1 MPAAVVTVSV
11 PADLCV
17 DPGATVDV
25 PVSLENAGAVRG
37 LSFALQDTP
46 DELQLASGPE
56 AAACTP
62 RTPGF
67 TCTANEVAA
76 ANVINGVVLSFAGDA
91 IAPGTG
97 PVVTLRLT
105 DGGIACTPA
114 QPIALTIANVL
125 ASDVDNHALPT
136 EVLPGSVR
144 CGCATTT
151 STTTSTTTTSTST
164 TTTSSTTSTTTS
176 TTIGPTTTTT
186 TTTTTAT
193 ATTTSTTTT
202 TTTTVTTT
210 STSTTTSTT
219 TTSTTTTTVANGAP
233 DCSGAAASPVELFPP
248 DHKFVAVSVT
258 GITDSGDPISITFTR
273 VEQDEP
279 PATGGCPDAMGVGT
293 GALALRAERNGQG
306 DGRVYHVHFTATDG
320 RGGACSGAVTVCAPH
335 DQRPGQACDD
345 GGALFD
351 STGPGATSDR
361 DGIVPLVA
369 GGKGDAAP
377 PGCVIGL
384 ALGSPATCSAG
395 RPATLARRLTTVQ
408 ALLARSET
416 ARNARHVKR
425 LVKRLDRAIR
435 NASRVAAR
443 ADERGAISTPCS
455 RALADALATA
465 HASAARWLAAP

>member
-37 LSFALQDTP
+37 LSFELQDTP
-46 DELQLASGPE
+46 DELQLASGPG
-56 AAACTP
+56 AAACTV
-62 RTPGF
+62 RTLGF

-97 PVVTLRLT
+97 PIVTLRLT

-176 TTIGPTTTTT
+176 TTIG
-186 TTTTTAT
+186 
-193 ATTTSTTTT
+193 STT

-210 STSTTTSTT
+210 STS

-320 RGGACSGAVTVCAPH
+320 RGGACSGAVTVCVPH

-408 ALLARSET
+408 ALLARAET

>member
-136 EVLPGSVR
+136 QVLPGSVR

-176 TTIGPTTTTT
+176 TTIGSTTTTT
-186 TTTTTAT
+186 STTVTTTS
-193 ATTTSTTTT
+193 TSTTTT
-202 TTTTVTTT
+202 TTTTSTTTPTT

-306 DGRVYHVHFTATDG
+306 DGRVYHVHFTA
-320 RGGACSGAVTVCAPH
+320 
-335 DQRPGQACDD
+335 
-345 GGALFD
+345 
-351 STGPGATSDR
+351 
-361 DGIVPLVA
+361 
-369 GGKGDAAP
+369 
-377 PGCVIGL
+377 
-384 ALGSPATCSAG
+384 
-395 RPATLARRLTTVQ
+395 
-408 ALLARSET
+408 
-416 ARNARHVKR
+416 
-425 LVKRLDRAIR
+425 
-435 NASRVAAR
+435 
-443 ADERGAISTPCS
+443 
-455 RALADALATA
+455 
-465 HASAARWLAAP
+465 

>member
-46 DELQLASGPE
+46 DELQLVSGPG
-56 AAACTP
+56 AAACTV

-176 TTIGPTTTTT
+176 TTIG
-186 TTTTTAT
+186 
-193 ATTTSTTTT
+193 STTTT
-202 TTTTVTTT
+202 TSTTVTTT

-320 RGGACSGAVTVCAPH
+320 RGGACSGAVTVCVPH

-408 ALLARSET
+408 ALLARAET